1 MLVPIIAI
9 CIAFI
14 LLTAGQ
20 QNLLTALTICVLWMI
35 YQVIHYNMIKDELS
49 YFDQQTRKF
58 LFDTIKKKVETKY
71 GYSMKIGFYAEA
83 FCIED
88 KLFYRFNR
96 LTYTNFFDF
105 LKKRKIP
112 DLRFSLSYVF
122 ETRAFQY
129 LNPVAKYDD
138 FYQMFKDMP
147 NQMKTAIRKEKLMKI
162 QSICKEED

>member
-9 CIAFI
+9 GIAFI
-14 LLTAGQ
+14 LM
-20 QNLLTALTICVLWMI
+20 TALTLCVLWMI
-35 YQVIHYNMIKDELS
+35 YQVIHYNMIKDELP
-49 YFDQQTRKF
+49 YFDQQTKKF
-58 LFDTIKKKVETKY
+58 LLDTIKKKVETQY
-71 GYSMKIGFYAEA
+71 GYSMKTGFYAEA

-96 LTYTNFFDF
+96 LTYTSFFDF

-129 LNPVAKYDD
+129 LNHVAKYDD
-138 FYQMFKDMP
+138 FYQMFNDMP
-147 NQMKTAIRKEKLMKI
+147 NQLKNAIRKEKLLKI

>member
-9 CIAFI
+9 GIAFI
-14 LLTAGQ
+14 LLTA
-20 QNLLTALTICVLWMI
+20 LTICILWMI
-35 YQVIHYNMIKDELS
+35 YQVIYYDMIKDELP
-49 YFDQQTRKF
+49 YFDQQTKKF
-58 LFDTIKKKVETKY
+58 LLDTIKKKVETKY
-71 GYSMKIGFYAEA
+71 GYEMKAALYVNAFY
-83 FCIED
+83 IED
-88 KLFYRFNR
+88 KLYYTFDR
-96 LTYTNFFDF
+96 LTYTSFFDF

-162 QSICKEED
+162 

>member
-9 CIAFI
+9 GIAFI
-14 LLTAGQ
+14 
-20 QNLLTALTICVLWMI
+20 LLTALTICVLWMI
-35 YQVIHYNMIKDELS
+35 YQVIHYNMIKDVLP
-49 YFDQQTRKF
+49 YFDQQTKKF
-58 LFDTIKKKVETKY
+58 LFDTIKKKVETQY
-71 GYSMKIGFYAEA
+71 GYSMKTGFYAEA

-96 LTYTNFFDF
+96 LTYNNFFDF

-162 QSICKEED
+162 QSIYKEED

>member
-9 CIAFI
+9 GIAFI
-14 LLTAGQ
+14 
-20 QNLLTALTICVLWMI
+20 LLTALTICVLWMI
-35 YQVIHYNMIKDELS
+35 YQVIHYNMIKDELP
-49 YFDQQTRKF
+49 YFDKVTKKF
-58 LFDTIKKKVETKY
+58 LFDTIKKKVETQY
-71 GYSMKIGFYAEA
+71 GYSIKTDFYAEA
-83 FCIED
+83 FCIEN

-96 LTYTNFFDF
+96 LTYTSFFDF

-138 FYQMFKDMP
+138 FYQMFSDMT
-147 NQMKTAIRKEKLMKI
+147 NQLKNAIRKEELMKI

>member
-1 MLVPIIAI
+1 MIVPIIAI
-9 CIAFI
+9 GIAFI
-14 LLTAGQ
+14 
-20 QNLLTALTICVLWMI
+20 LLTALTICVLWMI
-35 YQVIHYNMIKDELS
+35 YQVIHYNMIKDELP
-49 YFDQQTRKF
+49 YFDQQTKKF
-58 LFDTIKKKVETKY
+58 LLDTIKKKVETKY
-71 GYSMKIGFYAEA
+71 GYEMKAALYVNAFY
-83 FCIED
+83 IED
-88 KLFYRFNR
+88 KLYYTFDR
-96 LTYTNFFDF
+96 LTYTSFFDF

-162 QSICKEED
+162 QSICKEAD

>member
-9 CIAFI
+9 GIAFI
-14 LLTAGQ
+14 LLTA
-20 QNLLTALTICVLWMI
+20 LTLCVLWMI
-35 YQVIHYNMIKDELS
+35 YQVIHYNMIKDELP
-49 YFDQQTRKF
+49 YFDQQTKKF
-58 LFDTIKKKVETKY
+58 LLDTIKKKVETQY
-71 GYSMKIGFYAEA
+71 GYSMKTGFYAEA

-96 LTYTNFFDF
+96 LTYNNFFDF

-122 ETRAFQY
+122 EEKLNIDNYA
-129 LNPVAKYDD
+129 NPVKQYDD
-138 FYQMFKDMP
+138 FYEMFNDMP

>member
-1 MLVPIIAI
+1 MLVPIIATG
-9 CIAFI
+9 IAFI
-14 LLTAGQ
+14 LLTA
-20 QNLLTALTICVLWMI
+20 LTLCVLWMI

-71 GYSMKIGFYAEA
+71 GYEMKAALYVNAFY
-83 FCIED
+83 IED
-88 KLFYRFNR
+88 KLYYTFDR
-96 LTYTNFFDF
+96 LTYTSFFDF

>member
-1 MLVPIIAI
+1 MLVPIIGI
-9 CIAFI
+9 GVAFI
-14 LLTAGQ
+14 LM
-20 QNLLTALTICVLWMI
+20 TALTLCVLWMI
-35 YQVIHYNMIKDELS
+35 YQVIHYNMIKDELP
-49 YFDQQTRKF
+49 YFDQQTKKF
-58 LFDTIKKKVETKY
+58 LFDTIKKKVETQY
-71 GYSMKIGFYAEA
+71 GYSMKTGFYAEA

-96 LTYTNFFDF
+96 LTYNNFFDF
-105 LKKRKIP
+105 LKKRKFP

-138 FYQMFKDMP
+138 FYQMFNDMP
-147 NQMKTAIRKEKLMKI
+147 NQLKNAIRKEKLMKI

>member
-1 MLVPIIAI
+1 MLDPIICI
-9 CIAFI
+9 CVAFI
-14 LLTAGQ
+14 LLTA
-20 QNLLTALTICVLWMI
+20 LTLCVLWMI

-71 GYSMKIGFYAEA
+71 GYEMKAALYVNAFY
-83 FCIED
+83 IED
-88 KLFYRFNR
+88 KLYYTFDR
-96 LTYTNFFDF
+96 LTYTSFFDF

-112 DLRFSLSYVF
+112 YLRFSLSYVF

-162 QSICKEED
+162 QSICKEEY